1 MILKTISCLT
11 STLPVPLGKIPD
23 NNPIMRNL
31 PLTILCI
38 DDDDDDTELFR
49 EAVSTVDSSCV
60 CLTVSKAMDGLRIL
74 QNAIPDIIFLDIN
87 MPMVDGR
94 ETLRRIRAITELSNI
109 PVYMLSTT
117 MDEDELGSFRK
128 VGATGCL
135 SKPKTFM
142 ELCTMLHD
150 VLGTL
155 V

>member
-1 MILKTISCLT
+1 MRS
-11 STLPVPLGKIPD
+11 LPITV
-23 NNPIMRNL
+23 
-31 PLTILCI
+31 LCI

-49 EAVSTVDSSCV
+49 EAIGTVDSSCV

-74 QNAIPDIIFLDIN
+74 KNAIPDIIFLDIN

-94 ETLRRIRAITELSNI
+94 ETLRRIRAISELSNI

-117 MDEDELGSFRK
+117 MDEDEFGSFRN

-135 SKPKTFM
+135 SKPKTFH
-142 ELCTMLHD
+142 ELCAMLHD